1 MSKNSKE
8 FIEKMN
14 SYRENNNIIKSKFV
28 NIDKKKTA
36 SQIDTCANTFYLKTY
51 VNYENEKYNLD
62 DKYKKFKPFFICK
75 NKFCSNCAYLRS
87 RKLFCETY
95 QVLQNIVENKKV
107 DFIAYHLTLTVKNP
121 AIKDYTHYQNVMN
134 KALILMMKKSSK
146 YKFKNYIL
154 GYQASRETTQSP
166 EAKQRN
172 ELHPHIH
179 ILLLLKTDF
188 YNEKLR
194 RYKLTQNDILAEWN
208 DCLKH
213 YDKSFPDSTQIAFK
227 KIQSKTEAEAAV
239 YGKSVDL
246 QNSAI
251 AEVSKYPVK
260 ISDLTNMSDNHF
272 EVLNNALHGARLI
285 TYGGIIK
292 QVRAELKINDNK
304 IDDMF
309 LSENKYKLIAIE
321 LYNLLNDKYQ
331 RRKFDEVD
339 KVVYNELH
347 KKDDEKYSE
356 FLEGRAYLDPNI

>member
-1 MSKNSKE
+1 MSKNSKQ

-14 SYRENNNIIKSKFV
+14 LYRENNNIIKNKFV

-62 DKYKKFKPFFICK
+62 DKKKKFKPFFICK
-75 NKFCSNCAYLRS
+75 NKFCSNCAYLKS

-95 QVLQNIVENKKV
+95 QVLQNIVENKKI

-121 AIKDYTHYQNVMN
+121 TIDNYTHYQDVMN
-134 KALILMMKKSSK
+134 KAYKLLVKSTNK

-166 EAKQRN
+166 EAKKRN

-179 ILLLLKTDF
+179 ILLLLKPEF
-188 YNEKLR
+188 YNEKR
-194 RYKLTQNDILAEWN
+194 REYKLSQREILQEWN
-208 DCLKH
+208 YCLKH
-213 YDKSFPDSTQIAFK
+213 YDKSFPEATQIAFK
-227 KIQSKTEAEAAV
+227 KIQSKTEAEALI
-239 YGKSVDL
+239 YGSSVDL

-272 EVLNNALHGARLI
+272 EVLNNALYGARLI

-309 LSENKYKLIAIE
+309 LNEKQYKLIAIE
-321 LYNLLNDKYQ
+321 LYNLINNKYE

-347 KKDDEKYSE
+347 KKEDEKYSE
-356 FLEGRAYLDPNI
+356 FLEGRAYLDQNI